1 MLIILTEVKALFL
14 NGGQYAHPSTCISR
28 ISTEKLI
35 QKVSN
40 YFRGTLPRKH
50 PEKLTSSGVRS
61 SSDLLPHKWIWLYK
75 SKNLHADRIGC
86 FSLTETNLVLS
97 SCRRIIS
104 EPHSLPGLLP
114 DCAGFWELLLSNSS
128 CLFWLLLPSCFF
140 STSKIW
146 VCSLSKFLQSTKHLL
161 VPLPF
166 PVTPWH
172 YTESLFWLGG
182 MCLLN
187 QFPGKKS

>member
-14 NGGQYAHPSTCISR
+14 NGGQYAHPATRISR
-28 ISTEKLI
+28 ISTEKLT

-61 SSDLLPHKWIWLYK
+61 NGDLLPHKWIWLYK
-75 SKNLHADRIGC
+75 SKNLYADHIGC

-128 CLFWLLLPSCFF
+128 CFSGYYYLLAFFLPLRSESVLCPNFYRA
-140 STSKIW
+140 
-146 VCSLSKFLQSTKHLL
+146 QSTFWFHC
-161 VPLPF
+161 PSQSLPGITRNHSF
-166 PVTPWH
+166 GLEECV
-172 YTESLFWLGG
+172 F
-182 MCLLN
+182 
-187 QFPGKKS
+187 